1 MSDRPMNSPLL
12 KTPTTPKTSYV
23 LLSNISWDHLE
34 KLDVDLQGAGARLTY
49 LDKILE
55 IISPLSPLILLSL
68 GPTLPI
74 RSYYEN
80 IKK

>member
-55 IISPLSPLILLSL
+55 IISPLSPSSSSHLARHYPYARIMK
-68 GPTLPI
+68 I
-74 RSYYEN
+74 
-80 IKK
+80 